1 MDRLAICPTFP
12 LAKMIDF
19 AFLRL
24 DSGEFLCGKGPF
36 QALSTSSDAEV
47 AFYHNDFMLSD
58 ACPWKQPA
66 EWFLATDPRQLLLS
80 NGDTPFPAVEWEGLT
95 DQSFRRI
102 YEDVQSRISC
112 HELEKSV
119 PVLTERGRV
128 RSGDP
133 AALLRAVGDLPE
145 PMWAYGYRFGDSG
158 AVGATPERLFS
169 LENGVLETMA
179 LAGTAS
185 KHEATEFE
193 VDDKEI
199 REHEF
204 VADYLSERLG
214 TLGEVKR
221 GAREVLD
228 LGSIIHFI
236 SRLQVEL
243 SDDAPGID
251 DLMTL
256 LHPTPALGAYPR
268 GEGALRQLMA
278 YREALETPKCFG
290 APFGVKYLGRFE
302 SVVAIR
308 NLSWRGSDVYLPSG
322 CGLIRGSRFENEWR
336 ELSLKRN
343 SVKALLGL

>member
-1 MDRLAICPTFP
+1 
-12 LAKMIDF
+12 MIDF

-24 DSGEFLCGKGPF
+24 DSGKFLCGKGPF
-36 QALSTSSDAEV
+36 QSLRVGADAEV
-47 AFYHNDFMLSD
+47 AFYHNDFQLGD
-58 ACPWKQPA
+58 PAPWKVPA
-66 EWFLATDPRQLLLS
+66 EWSLMSDPRQLLLS
-80 NGDTPFPAVEWEGLT
+80 NGHTPFPAVEWEGLT
-95 DQSFRRI
+95 DQAFRRI

-112 HELEKSV
+112 DELEKSV

-133 AALLRAVGDLPE
+133 AALVRAVGSLPD
-145 PMWAYGYRFGDSG
+145 PFWAYGYRFGETG

-169 LENGVLETMA
+169 LQGGTLEAMA

-185 KHEATEFE
+185 KHEAAEFE
-193 VDDKEI
+193 LDDKEV
-199 REHEF
+199 REHQF
-204 VADYLSERLG
+204 VADYLANRLAP
-214 TLGEVKR
+214 LGEVRRSSRK
-221 GAREVLD
+221 VLD
-228 LGSIIHFI
+228 LGSIVHFVT
-236 SRLQVEL
+236 RLRVEPRDEATDL
-243 SDDAPGID
+243 EELID
-251 DLMTL
+251 L

-268 GEGALRQLMA
+268 GEGALRQLMQ
-278 YREALETPKCFG
+278 YREALEAPKCFG
-290 APFGVKYLGRFE
+290 APFGVKWEGGFE

>member
-1 MDRLAICPTFP
+1 
-12 LAKMIDF
+12 MIDF
-19 AFLRL
+19 AFIRL

-36 QALSTSSDAEV
+36 RSLPAEEGTEV
-47 AFYHNDFMLSD
+47 AFYHNDFLLGDPM
-58 ACPWKQPA
+58 PWKVPA
-66 EWFLATDPRQLLLS
+66 EWSMMADPRELLLG

-95 DQSFRRI
+95 DQAFRHI
-102 YEDVQSRISC
+102 YDDVQSRISC

-133 AALLRAVGDLPE
+133 AALVRAVGSLPE
-145 PMWAYGYRFGDSG
+145 PFWAYGYRFGETG
-158 AVGATPERLFS
+158 AVGATPEQLFC
-169 LENGVLETMA
+169 LREGVLETMA

-185 KHEATEFE
+185 KHEAAEFE
-193 VDDKEI
+193 IDDKEI

-204 VADYLSERLG
+204 VADYLADRLE

-221 GAREVLD
+221 SQREVLD
-228 LGSIIHFI
+228 LGSIVHFVT
-236 SRLQVEL
+236 RLRVEL
-243 SDDAPGID
+243 RDDAPVLN
-251 DLMTL
+251 DLIAL

-268 GEGALRQLMA
+268 GEGALRQLIG
-278 YREALETPKCFG
+278 YREALEAPKCFG
-290 APFGVKYLGRFE
+290 APFGVKWEGGFE

>member
-1 MDRLAICPTFP
+1 
-12 LAKMIDF
+12 MIDF

-24 DSGEFLCGKGPF
+24 DSGQFLCGKGPF
-36 QALSTSSDAEV
+36 EALASAEDAEV
-47 AFYHNDFMLSD
+47 VFYHNDFLLSD
-58 ACPWKQPA
+58 ARPWKKPS
-66 EWFLATDPRQLLLS
+66 EWFLASDPRELLMS
-80 NGDTPFPAVEWEGLT
+80 NGATPFPAVEWEGLT
-95 DQSFRRI
+95 DQAFRRI

-133 AALLRAVGDLPE
+133 AALLRAVGALPE
-145 PMWAYGYRFGDSG
+145 PFWAYGYRFGESG

-169 LENGVLETMA
+169 LQDGVLETMA

-185 KHEATEFE
+185 KHEETEF
-193 VDDKEI
+193 VSDDKEI

-204 VADYLSERLG
+204 VADYLAGRLGELGAVKRSERQ
-214 TLGEVKR
+214 
-221 GAREVLD
+221 VLD
-228 LGSIIHFI
+228 LGSIVHFVT
-236 SRLQVEL
+236 RLQVKLTEAAPSL
-243 SDDAPGID
+243 DDMIA
-251 DLMTL
+251 L

-268 GEGALRQLMA
+268 GEGALSQLME
-278 YREALETPKCFG
+278 YREALEAPKCFG
-290 APFGVKYLGRFE
+290 APFGVK
-302 SVVAIR
+302 SVVGFQSVVSIR

>member
-1 MDRLAICPTFP
+1 
-12 LAKMIDF
+12 MIDF

-36 QALSTSSDAEV
+36 KSLATPVGSEA

-58 ACPWKQPA
+58 AKPWKQPA
-66 EWFLATDPRQLLLS
+66 DWFIAADPRQLLMS

-133 AALLRAVGDLPE
+133 AALLRAVGSLPD
-145 PMWAYGYRFGDSG
+145 PLWAYGYRFGENG
-158 AVGATPERLFS
+158 TVGATPERLFS
-169 LENGVLETMA
+169 LEGEVLETMA
-179 LAGTAS
+179 LAATAS

-193 VDDKEI
+193 IDDKEI

-204 VADYLSERLG
+204 VADYLADRLKG
-214 TLGEVKR
+214 LGKVTR
-221 GAREVLD
+221 GEREVLD
-228 LGSIIHFI
+228 LGSIVHFI
-236 SRLQVEL
+236 SRLQLEL
-243 SDDAPGID
+243 QNDEP
-251 DLMTL
+251 DLNDLIAL
-256 LHPTPALGAYPR
+256 LHPTPALGAFPR
-268 GEGALRQLMA
+268 GEGALSQLME
-278 YREALETPKCFG
+278 YREALETPKYFG
-290 APFGVKYLGRFE
+290 APFGAKCQGRFE

>member
-1 MDRLAICPTFP
+1 
-12 LAKMIDF
+12 MIDF

-36 QALSTSSDAEV
+36 QSLEAEADAEV
-47 AFYHNDFMLSD
+47 AFYHNDFLLND
-58 ACPWKQPA
+58 PKPWKQPA
-66 EWFLATDPRQLLLS
+66 EWFMVSDPRELLVS
-80 NGDTPFPAVEWEGLT
+80 NGATPFPAVEWDGLT
-95 DQSFRRI
+95 DQAFRRI
-102 YEDVQSRISC
+102 YEDVQSQISC

-133 AALLRAVGDLPE
+133 AALVRAVGALPE
-145 PMWAYGYRFGDSG
+145 PLWAYGYRFGETG

-169 LENGVLETMA
+169 LENGMLKTMA

-185 KHEATEFE
+185 RHEEAEF
-193 VDDKEI
+193 VLDDKEI

-204 VADYLSERLG
+204 VADYLAKRLEA
-214 TLGEVKR
+214 LGKVKR
-221 GAREVLD
+221 SPREVLD
-228 LGSIIHFI
+228 LGSIVHFVT
-236 SRLQVEL
+236 RLQVHLDNEQPNL
-243 SDDAPGID
+243 D
-251 DLMTL
+251 DLITL

-268 GEGALRQLMA
+268 GEGALRQLME
-278 YREALETPKCFG
+278 YREALETPKNFG
-290 APFGVKYLGRFE
+290 APFGVKREGGFE
-302 SVVAIR
+302 SLVSIR

>member
-1 MDRLAICPTFP
+1 
-12 LAKMIDF
+12 MIDF
-19 AFLRL
+19 AFIRL

-36 QALSTSSDAEV
+36 QSLQAEEDAEV
-47 AFYHNDFMLSD
+47 AFYHNDFLLSD
-58 ACPWKQPA
+58 PAPWKVPA
-66 EWFLATDPRQLLLS
+66 EWSMMLDPRGLLPS

-95 DQSFRRI
+95 DQAFRRI

-133 AALLRAVGDLPE
+133 AALVRAVGSLPE
-145 PMWAYGYRFGDSG
+145 PFWAYGYRFGETG
-158 AVGATPERLFS
+158 TVGATPEQLFC
-169 LENGVLETMA
+169 LRNGVLETMA

-185 KHEATEFE
+185 RHEAAEFE
-193 VDDKEI
+193 MDDKEI

-204 VADYLSERLG
+204 VADYLANRLE
-214 TLGEVKR
+214 TLGEVR
-221 GAREVLD
+221 RSPRVVLD
-228 LGSIIHFI
+228 LGSIVHFVT
-236 SRLQVEL
+236 RLRVEL
-243 SDDAPGID
+243 EDDAPVID
-251 DLMTL
+251 DLITL

-268 GEGALRQLMA
+268 GEGALRQLIE
-278 YREALETPKCFG
+278 YREALEAPKCFG
-290 APFGVKYLGRFE
+290 APFGVKWEGGFE

>member
-1 MDRLAICPTFP
+1 
-12 LAKMIDF
+12 MIDF

-24 DSGEFLCGKGPF
+24 DCGQFLCGKGPF
-36 QALSTSSDAEV
+36 ESLERATDAEV
-47 AFYHNDFMLSD
+47 VFYHNDFLLSD
-58 ACPWKQPA
+58 GRPWKKPA
-66 EWFLATDPRQLLLS
+66 EWFLTSDPRELLVN
-80 NGDTPFPAVEWEGLT
+80 NGATPFPAVEWEGLT
-95 DQSFRRI
+95 DQAFRRI
-102 YEDVQSRISC
+102 YDDVQSRISC

-133 AALLRAVGDLPE
+133 AALLRAVGNLPA
-145 PMWAYGYRFGDSG
+145 PFWAYGYRFGESG

-169 LENGVLETMA
+169 LQDGVLRTMA

-185 KHEATEFE
+185 KHEQGEF
-193 VDDKEI
+193 VSNAKEI

-204 VADYLSERLG
+204 VADYLAGRLG
-214 TLGEVKR
+214 ELGEVER
-221 GAREVLD
+221 GERQVLD
-228 LGSIIHFI
+228 LGSIVHFMT
-236 SRLQVEL
+236 RLQVVLTEQAPPL
-243 SDDAPGID
+243 SEIIA
-251 DLMTL
+251 L

-268 GEGALRQLMA
+268 GEGALRQLME
-278 YREALETPKCFG
+278 YRDALEAPKHFG
-290 APFGVKYLGRFE
+290 APFGAKFAQGFE
-302 SVVAIR
+302 SVVSIR

>member
-1 MDRLAICPTFP
+1 
-12 LAKMIDF
+12 MIDF

-24 DSGEFLCGKGPF
+24 DSGQFLCGQGPF
-36 QALSTSSDAEV
+36 RSLASAKEAEV
-47 AFYHNDFMLSD
+47 AFYHNDFLLSD
-58 ACPWKQPA
+58 AQPWKQPA
-66 EWFLATDPRQLLLS
+66 EWFLASDPRELLMS
-80 NGDTPFPAVEWEGLT
+80 NGATPFPAVEWEGLT
-95 DQSFRRI
+95 DQAFRRI

-145 PMWAYGYRFGDSG
+145 PFWAYGYRFGERG

-169 LENGVLETMA
+169 LQNGVLETMA

-185 KHEATEFE
+185 KHEEREFE

-204 VADYLSERLG
+204 VADYLTERLAA
-214 TLGEVKR
+214 LGQVKR
-221 GAREVLD
+221 GERRVLD
-228 LGSIIHFI
+228 LGSIVHFI
-236 SRLQVEL
+236 TRLRVEL
-243 SDDAPGID
+243 SEAAPALDEMIA
-251 DLMTL
+251 L

-268 GEGALRQLMA
+268 GEGALRQLME
-278 YREALETPKCFG
+278 YREALEAPKHFG
-290 APFGVKYLGRFE
+290 APFGVNSAEGFE
-302 SVVAIR
+302 SVVSIR

-322 CGLIRGSRFENEWR
+322 CGLLRGSRFENEWR

>member
-1 MDRLAICPTFP
+1 
-12 LAKMIDF
+12 MIDF

-36 QALSTSSDAEV
+36 RSLPRSTDAPV
-47 AFYHNDFMLSD
+47 AFYHNDFTLSD
-58 ACPWKQPA
+58 PNPWKQPD
-66 EWFLATDPRQLLLS
+66 EWFVASDPRKLLAS
-80 NGDTPFPAVEWEGLT
+80 NGATPFPAVEWEGLT

-133 AALLRAVGDLPE
+133 AALLRAVGALPE
-145 PMWAYGYRFGDSG
+145 PMWAYGYRFGESG

-169 LENGVLETMA
+169 LENGVIEAMA

-185 KHEATEFE
+185 KHELTEFKI
-193 VDDKEI
+193 DDKEI

-204 VADYLSERLG
+204 VADYLSDRLEG
-214 TLGEVKR
+214 LGEVKR
-221 GAREVLD
+221 GSREVLD
-228 LGSIIHFI
+228 LGSIVHFI
-236 SRLQVEL
+236 SRLQVDL
-243 SDDAPGID
+243 SDETPEID
-251 DLMTL
+251 ELIAL

-268 GEGALRQLMA
+268 GEGALRQLME

-290 APFGVKYLGRFE
+290 APFGAKYEGRFE

>member
-1 MDRLAICPTFP
+1 
-12 LAKMIDF
+12 MIDF
-19 AFLRL
+19 AFIRL

-36 QALSTSSDAEV
+36 RSLQAGADSEV
-47 AFYHNDFMLSD
+47 AFYHNDFLLGDPM
-58 ACPWKQPA
+58 PWKVPA
-66 EWFLATDPRQLLLS
+66 EWSMMSDPRELLLS

-95 DQSFRRI
+95 DQAFRRI
-102 YEDVQSRISC
+102 YDDVQSRISC

-133 AALLRAVGDLPE
+133 AALVRAVGSLPE
-145 PMWAYGYRFGDSG
+145 PFWAYGYRFGETG
-158 AVGATPERLFS
+158 AVGATPEQLFC
-169 LENGVLETMA
+169 LREGVLETMA

-185 KHEATEFE
+185 KHEAAEFE
-193 VDDKEI
+193 IDDKEI

-204 VADYLSERLG
+204 VADYLATRLE
-214 TLGEVKR
+214 TLGKVKR
-221 GAREVLD
+221 SQREVLD
-228 LGSIIHFI
+228 LGSIVHFVT
-236 SRLQVEL
+236 RLRVEL
-243 SDDAPGID
+243 RDDAPALN
-251 DLMTL
+251 DLIAL

-268 GEGALRQLMA
+268 GEGALRQLIG

-290 APFGVKYLGRFE
+290 APFGVKWEGGFE